1 MSRYNHESKI
11 SQVMGYVQDAKYPVN
26 AVDFQG
32 WRQVI
37 MYKKGVTGMARLFM
51 FHPIRLKSTQKG
63 LLIDI
68 TNAISDSNTQLFLP
82 LYPLETILELKWN
95 EKVQFRDS
103 IDVEKVLLE
112 TGGMMFY
119 TGVNKLPIGS
129 SI

>member
-1 MSRYNHESKI
+1 
-11 SQVMGYVQDAKYPVN
+11 
-26 AVDFQG
+26 
-32 WRQVI
+32 
-37 MYKKGVTGMARLFM
+37 MARLFM